1 MLYEYTAATLEGEA
15 KTGSIEAINVDVA
28 INALQA
34 KGLVITDIKSAK
46 QSGSVLESLG
56 QLKFFN
62 KVKRKDIVILSRQ
75 LATLF
80 EAKITILDSLDL
92 LAGQTGSVKLKEILM
107 EIIEDI
113 KGGSYLSL
121 AISKHP
127 DIFSDF
133 YINMIRSGEESGK
146 LEEIFATLADH
157 MERSYEL
164 TSKTRNALIYPAFV
178 VAVFFVVM
186 ILMLT
191 FVIPKLAAI
200 LSELNQEIPFY
211 TKILIGASNFLND
224 FKIFLFAGVA
234 IGGIFLWRYSKTEK
248 GNAAVSRL
256 QTSFPFVGAL
266 YSKLYLSRIADSMET
281 LLSSGVPA
289 VRTMEIAADVVGNKI
304 YKNILLAVAQ
314 EIKGGNSI
322 SEAFSKYEEI
332 PPMVVQMIKIG
343 EEAGKLNFMLKTLG
357 KFYKKEVDNTVE
369 TLVSLIEPAMI
380 VILGGAVG
388 LLLVSILGPIYNITA
403 GV

>member
-1 MLYEYTAATLEGEA
+1 M
-15 KTGSIEAINVDVA
+15 
-28 INALQA
+28 
-34 KGLVITDIKSAK
+34 VITDIKSVQ

>member
-15 KTGSIEAINVDVA
+15 KTGSIEASNVDVA

-34 KGLVITDIKSAK
+34 RGLVITDIKSVQ

-234 IGGIFLWRYSKTEK
+234 LGGIFLWRYSKTEK

>member
-34 KGLVITDIKSAK
+34 RGLVITDIKSVQ

>member
-15 KTGSIEAINVDVA
+15 KTGSIEASNVDIA

-80 EAKITILDSLDL
+80 EAKITMIDSLEL
-92 LAGQTGSVKLKEILM
+92 LAGQTGGVKLKESLM

-121 AISKHP
+121 AMSKHP

-164 TSKTRNALIYPAFV
+164 SSKTRNALIYPAFV
-178 VAVFFVVM
+178 AAVFFIVM
-186 ILMLT
+186 TLMLT
-191 FVIPKLAAI
+191 LVVPKLAAI
-200 LSELNQEIPFY
+200 LSEVNQEIPFY
-211 TKILIGASNFLND
+211 TKILIGAGNFFND
-224 FKIFLFAGVA
+224 FKIFLFAGA
-234 IGGIFLWRYSKTEK
+234 AMGGIFLWRYSKTEK
-248 GNAAVSRL
+248 GNAAVSRF
-256 QTSFPFVGAL
+256 QTSFPFVGVL
-266 YSKLYLSRIADSMET
+266 YSKFYLSRMTDSMET

-304 YKNILLAVAQ
+304 YKNILLAAAQ

-322 SEAFSKYEEI
+322 SEAFSKHEEI

-357 KFYKKEVDNTVE
+357 KFYKKEVDNAVE

-380 VILGGAVG
+380 VVLGGAVG
-388 LLLVSILGPIYNITA
+388 ILLISILGPIYNITA
-403 GV
+403 GI